1 LAKFSS
7 WNGANY
13 TTLLER
19 SRDGCYHSPFS
30 HDRGARIVNTAAATP
45 IAAPRSFK
53 DVWLISAGHAF
64 THWYTA
70 TFYLLLPLIGRE
82 LGLSYTEIGVIMTVQ
97 HAVGAISNLPGGM
110 VVDMVGKKGYLMA
123 TSLFWVGFPYAL
135 MSLTHSYWML
145 LVCVTLVG
153 IGNNLWHPAA
163 ITTLAYRY
171 PERKGLVISFHGMG
185 GNVAD
190 AVAPL
195 VVGALLA
202 WFSWRTVVVIN
213 VVPGLVMAA
222 MILIMLGAFTMTSFR
237 DDGINARGKS
247 RGIGNYF
254 KDYASLLKN
263 RELMLVAI
271 SSAFRTMTQTGLLT
285 FLPVYLAY
293 ELNYSPFVVGVCLAM
308 MQVAGF
314 AASPIGGHLSD
325 KMGRKRIVMASMT
338 LTGVMIVFMALAGKS
353 LAFVLFISL
362 IGFFLY
368 AMRPV
373 LQAWA
378 VEATPRDLA
387 GSGVGLQFGIQ
398 HVGASIAPALFGM
411 VADASD
417 IYTAFY
423 WLAGTIIFA
432 NVLVF
437 FVPNSAAAR
446 TAVAAAK

>member
-1 LAKFSS
+1 MNTVSA
-7 WNGANY
+7 
-13 TTLLER
+13 
-19 SRDGCYHSPFS
+19 
-30 HDRGARIVNTAAATP
+30 TAA
-45 IAAPRSFK
+45 AAPRSYR
-53 DVWLISAGHAF
+53 DVWLISSGHAF

-70 TFYLLLPLIGRE
+70 TFYLLLPLIGKE
-82 LGLSYTEIGVIMTVQ
+82 LGLSYTEIGVIMTTQ
-97 HAVGAISNLPGGM
+97 HIVGAISNLPGGM
-110 VVDMVGKKGYLMA
+110 MVDMVGKKGYLMA

-171 PERKGLVISFHGMG
+171 PERKGLVLSFHGMG

-190 AVAPL
+190 GLAPL
-195 VVGALLA
+195 VVGALLT
-202 WFSWRTVVVIN
+202 WFTWRTVVVVN

-222 MILIMLGAFTMTSFR
+222 LILIMLGAFTMGSSH
-237 DDGINARGKS
+237 DHVNAAGKS
-247 RGIGNYF
+247 RGVKNYM
-254 KDYASLLKN
+254 KDFASLLRN
-263 RELMLVAI
+263 RSLMLVSI
-271 SSAFRTMTQTGLLT
+271 GSSFRTMTQTGLLT

-293 ELNYSPFVVGVCLAM
+293 ELDYSPFLVGVCMSA

-325 KMGRKRIVMASMT
+325 KWGRKRIVMSSMV
-338 LTGVMIVFMALAGKS
+338 LTCVMIVFMALAGKS
-353 LAFVLFISL
+353 VLFVVFIAL
-362 IGFFLY
+362 VGFFLY

-398 HVGASIAPALFGM
+398 HIGASIAPTIFGLI
-411 VADASD
+411 ADASD

-423 WLAGTIIFA
+423 FLAATILFA
-432 NVLVF
+432 NVLIVF
-437 FVPNSAAAR
+437 MPNEDGRQAKAA
-446 TAVAAAK
+446 TA

>member
-1 LAKFSS
+1 
-7 WNGANY
+7 
-13 TTLLER
+13 
-19 SRDGCYHSPFS
+19 
-30 HDRGARIVNTAAATP
+30 VNTTATTTA
-45 IAAPRSFK
+45 AAPRSFK
-53 DVWLISAGHAF
+53 DVWLISSGHAF

-70 TFYLLLPLIGRE
+70 TFYLLLPLIGKE

-190 AVAPL
+190 GLAPL
-195 VVGALLA
+195 VVGALLV

-222 MILIMLGAFTMTSFR
+222 MILVMLGAFTMTPSR
-237 DDGINARGKS
+237 DDSINARGKS

-254 KDYASLLKN
+254 KDYASLLRN

-293 ELNYSPFVVGVCLAM
+293 ELDYSPFAVGVCLAM

-353 LAFVLFISL
+353 VAFVLFIAL

-398 HVGASIAPALFGM
+398 HIGASIAPALFGM
-411 VADASD
+411 IADATD

-423 WLAGTIIFA
+423 YLAGTIILA
-432 NVLVF
+432 NLLVV
-437 FVPNSAAAR
+437 FVPDREAARAKPAAA
-446 TAVAAAK
+446 

>member
-1 LAKFSS
+1 
-7 WNGANY
+7 
-13 TTLLER
+13 
-19 SRDGCYHSPFS
+19 
-30 HDRGARIVNTAAATP
+30 VNTATATTTA
-45 IAAPRSFK
+45 AAPRSFK

-70 TFYLLLPLIGRE
+70 TFYLLLPLIGKE
-82 LGLSYTEIGVIMTVQ
+82 LGLSYTEIGLIMTTQ
-97 HAVGAISNLPGGM
+97 HIVGAVSNLPGGM

-171 PERKGLVISFHGMG
+171 PERKGLVLSFHGMG

-190 AVAPL
+190 GLAPL

-202 WFSWRTVVVIN
+202 WFTWRTVVVIN

-222 MILIMLGAFTMTSFR
+222 MILVMLGAFTMGSSH
-237 DDGINARGKS
+237 DHVNSGGKS
-247 RGIGNYF
+247 RGVRNYF
-254 KDYASLLKN
+254 KDFASLLRN
-263 RELMLVAI
+263 RALMLVSI
-271 SSAFRTMTQTGLLT
+271 GSAFRTMTQTGLLT

-293 ELNYSPFVVGVCLAM
+293 ELDYSPFIVGVCM
-308 MQVAGF
+308 SVMQVAGL

-325 KMGRKRIVMASMT
+325 RMGRKRVVMASMV
-338 LTGVMIVFMALAGKS
+338 LSCVMIVFMALAGKS
-353 LAFVLFISL
+353 LTFVLFIGL
-362 IGFFLY
+362 VGFFLY

-398 HVGASIAPALFGM
+398 HIGASIAPALFG
-411 VADASD
+411 VIADAYD
-417 IYTAFY
+417 LYTAFY
-423 WLAGTIIFA
+423 FLAGTILLA
-432 NVLVF
+432 NVLIVF
-437 FVPNSAAAR
+437 MPDSAAQR
-446 TAVAAAK
+446 TKPAAAAAK

>member
-1 LAKFSS
+1 M
-7 WNGANY
+7 
-13 TTLLER
+13 
-19 SRDGCYHSPFS
+19 
-30 HDRGARIVNTAAATP
+30 NTATVAA
-45 IAAPRSFK
+45 ASAPRSFK

-70 TFYLLLPLIGRE
+70 TFYLLLPLIGKE
-82 LGLSYTEIGVIMTVQ
+82 LGLSYTEIGFIMTTQ
-97 HAVGAISNLPGGM
+97 HVVGAISNLPGGM
-110 VVDMVGKKGYLMA
+110 LVDMVGKKGYLMA

-135 MSLTHSYWML
+135 MALTHSYWML

-171 PERKGLVISFHGMG
+171 PDRKGLVISFHGMG

-190 AVAPL
+190 GVAPL

-202 WFSWRTVVVIN
+202 WFTWRTVVVIN

-222 MILIMLGAFTMTSFR
+222 MILIMLGAFTMSTSH
-237 DDGINARGKS
+237 DHVNAKVKS
-247 RGIGNYF
+247 RGIGEYL
-254 KDYASLLKN
+254 KDVVSLLGN
-263 RELMLVAI
+263 RALMLVSI
-271 SSAFRTMTQTGLLT
+271 GSAFRTMTQTGLLT

-293 ELNYSPFVVGVCLAM
+293 ELQYSPFIVGVCMSA

-314 AASPIGGHLSD
+314 AASPIGGYLSD
-325 KMGRKRIVMASMT
+325 RMGRKRIVMSSMV
-338 LTGVMIVFMALAGKS
+338 LTCVMIVFMALAGKS
-353 LAFVLFISL
+353 LAFVLFIAL
-362 IGFFLY
+362 VGFFLY

-378 VEATPRDLA
+378 VECTPKDLA

-398 HVGASIAPALFGM
+398 HIGASIAPAVFGM
-411 VADASD
+411 IADASD

-423 WLAGTIIFA
+423 FLAGTILFA
-432 NVLVF
+432 NLLIVF
-437 FVPNSAAAR
+437 MPNGQAAEPKAV
-446 TAVAAAK
+446 TA